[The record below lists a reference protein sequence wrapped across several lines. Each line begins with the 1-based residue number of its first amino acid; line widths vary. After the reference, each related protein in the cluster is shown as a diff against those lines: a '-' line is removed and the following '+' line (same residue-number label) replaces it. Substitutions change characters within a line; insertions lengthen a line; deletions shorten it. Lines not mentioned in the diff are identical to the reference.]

1 MLEEV
6 RIDSQIEAFV
16 PLSPIFVLSDIRPD
30 LVMYKNSIPV
40 LVIEVHSS
48 PYEQTLRKLAFVLIE
63 QLRLL
68 RNLDETRDEVHGF
81 SFPKSSEPSCVS
93 QMTVTWN
100 SNNLHFDVAY
110 SVFKME
116 KVKENVEQAVS
127 QIYHLQ
133 VSRFQGLLLSCN
145 ERQGIPLDKKFL
157 VTFKEKL
164 ETGTLSQLHSK
175 SSILLYDDRFLY
187 KYIINDKCGI
197 MLTKTHNY
205 IGTNCVK
212 LCITETH

>member
-1 MLEEV
+1 MGVKAWVLADSVSGYTWNLQIYTGKEEGSADGLNLQYIV
-6 RIDSQIEAFV
+6 GVKAFV
-16 PLSPIFVLSDIRPD
+16 PLSPIFVSSDIRPD

-145 ERQGIPLDKKFL
+145 KRRDS
-157 VTFKEKL
+157 T
-164 ETGTLSQLHSK
+164 
-175 SSILLYDDRFLY
+175 
-187 KYIINDKCGI
+187 
-197 MLTKTHNY
+197 
-205 IGTNCVK
+205 
-212 LCITETH
+212 

>member
-1 MLEEV
+1 
-6 RIDSQIEAFV
+6 
-16 PLSPIFVLSDIRPD
+16 
-30 LVMYKNSIPV
+30 MYKNSIPV

-100 SNNLHFDVAY
+100 SNNLRFDVAY

-145 ERQGIPLDKKFL
+145 ERQGIPLDKKSL

-164 ETGTLSQLHSK
+164 ENGTLSQLHSK
-175 SSILLYDDRFLY
+175 SSLFLYDDRFLY
-187 KYIINDKCGI
+187 KYIINDKERETMTYLYLIHLSDCI
-197 MLTKTHNY
+197 KRSILQKKV
-205 IGTNCVK
+205 NC
-212 LCITETH
+212 